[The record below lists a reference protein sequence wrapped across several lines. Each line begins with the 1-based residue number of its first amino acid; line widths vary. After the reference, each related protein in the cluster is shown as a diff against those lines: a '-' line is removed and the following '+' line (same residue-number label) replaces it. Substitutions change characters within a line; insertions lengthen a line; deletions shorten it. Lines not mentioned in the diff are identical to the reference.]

1 MPRDMSEP
9 TLTVQDVLDQSDQEA
24 GRFAWEGTFA
34 NYLRMVVENPSI
46 SRLSHATVYE
56 AIMRYGSET
65 NENGEVEYGLFKDT
79 IYGLERALHNIVQY
93 FSAAARRLE
102 SRRRILL
109 LLGPPASGKS
119 TIVTLI
125 KEALEEYT
133 RTDEGAI
140 LSLIHISEPTR
151 PY

>member
-1 MPRDMSEP
+1 MSERN
-9 TLTVQDVLDQSDQEA
+9 LTVEDILDQSDREA

-56 AIMRYGSET
+56 AIMAHGAET
-65 NENGEVEYGLFKDT
+65 DENGEVIYGLFKDT
-79 IYGLERALHNIVQY
+79 IYGLERPLHNIVQY

-119 TIVTLI
+119 TIVDLI
-125 KEALEEYT
+125 KSALEEYT

-140 LSLIHISEPTR
+140 YAIGG
-151 PY
+151 